1 MKVSIFA
8 RVLQINDMIFPIMRK
23 NHLYS
28 LLIVSISILLASCGS
43 SYTIKGTTDIPL
55 ADGQKFY
62 LNVFAEDDMKSIDSC
77 GIVHGQFHFS
87 GSTDTVKLAFII
99 SDNLLMPVILE
110 EGEISA
116 DINSKSGL
124 VVSGTPLNDQFLEF
138 RKQLEQME
146 GEYADLY
153 NKQADG
159 IKKGLNE
166 DSLNT
171 VLTKEARVILE
182 KREKYIKDYIK
193 QNMDNPLGVAAFEYI
208 TTLQIIQGAPPQLTP
223 MIDEIISLASEDF
236 KNDPYV
242 KSYIS
247 QAKVVEGILN
257 GTIEQP
263 GVANAPQAQ
272 GQQPQTD
279 QQTQVEQQSLPA
291 EQQPQES
298 QSEDDDQELQE
309 LQGIIPT
316 PKDLAKPSQTDTEKK

>member
-1 MKVSIFA
+1 
-8 RVLQINDMIFPIMRK
+8 MRK
-23 NHLYS
+23 NNLYF
-28 LLIVSISILLASCGS
+28 LLLASISILLASCGS
-43 SYTIKGTTDIPL
+43 SYTINGTTDIPL

-62 LNVFAEDDMKSIDSC
+62 LNVFSQDDMKSIDSC
-77 GIVHGQFHFS
+77 GSVHGQFHFS

-99 SDNLLMPVILE
+99 SENLLLPVMLE
-110 EGEISA
+110 EGEIKA

-124 VVSGTPLNDQFLEF
+124 VVSGSPLNDKFQEF
-138 RKQLEQME
+138 RKQLEQLE

-153 NKQADG
+153 NKQSDG

-171 VLTKEARVILE
+171 VLTQEARVIVD
-182 KREKYIKDYIK
+182 KRERHIKDYIK

-208 TTLQIIQGAPPQLTP
+208 TTLQLVQGAPPQLTP

-242 KSYIS
+242 KWYIS

-263 GVANAPQAQ
+263 GAATNTQQAQ
-272 GQQPQTD
+272 GQQQQTD
-279 QQTQVEQQSLPA
+279 QQMQPEQQSLPA
-291 EQQPQES
+291 EQQPQDP
-298 QSEDDDQELQE
+298 QLEDDDQELKE